1 MALLSAA
8 ELKTKK
14 IVELNDLAKSLGIEG
29 YADMRKQELIFRILE
44 SDASKLQTTVA
55 PSNGKVVVEE
65 ESSAPTSGTLELHP
79 DGYGFLRSPD
89 YNYLPSPDDVYVSP
103 SQVQKLK
110 LRTGDTIEGT
120 VRPPKTG
127 ERFFALSKL
136 DKLNYMPVEMMRD

>member
-14 IVELNDLAKSLGIEG
+14 IVELNELAKNLGIEG
-29 YADMRKQELIFRILE
+29 YADMRKQEIIFRILE
-44 SDASKLQTTVA
+44 SDASKLQTAAAIPAT
-55 PSNGKVVVEE
+55 NGKVVVEE

-103 SQVQKLK
+103 TQVQKLK
-110 LRTGDTIEGT
+110 LRTG
-120 VRPPKTG
+120 
-127 ERFFALSKL
+127 
-136 DKLNYMPVEMMRD
+136 